1 MMQVSDRA
9 QLERAEL
16 DAVLRSGI
24 LNRAPNLASFLRY
37 VCERYFE
44 GQADQIKEYCIA
56 VEALG
61 RGPDFDQKKDS
72 IVRVEAHRLRRRL
85 AEYYKGPG
93 ASHSVHIVIP
103 NGQYA
108 PQFLETKP
116 GDSGNGQ
123 SGIAV

>member
-16 DAVLRSGI
+16 EAVLRSGI

-37 VCERYFE
+37 VCDRYFE

-61 RGPDFDQKKDS
+61 RGADFDQKKDS

-85 AEYYKGPG
+85 AEYYRGPG
-93 ASHSVHIVIP
+93 ASHPVHIVIP

-108 PQFLETKP
+108 PQFVEANP
-116 GDSGNGQ
+116 NQNYPDQ
-123 SGIAV
+123 AIVR